1 MTPLTLN
8 GVAVEDANVRK
19 LVLLAD
25 GTRTVDDLAAELGD
39 RAGVERTLAGAAR
52 MGFLVR

>member
-1 MTPLTLN
+1 LASPL
-8 GVAVEDANVRK
+8 EDPNVRR

-25 GTRTVDDLAAELGD
+25 GTRTIDDLATALGD
-39 RAGVERTLAGAAR
+39 RAGVERALIGAAR